1 MKHRGKNMAT
11 LLAGILVGM
20 ILSEPVANAATEFF
34 QAQRSYQPVYVDGV
48 RVELEA
54 YDIGGY
60 NYVKL
65 RDIGQAV
72 DFEVYWDGENVQIV
86 SDQPY
91 TGYPPTEK
99 EPEASMAEDYS
110 QEANPAIFVGELNRE
125 NYNAIRDTIVNREAI
140 LAGEKQPVPLGAFT
154 PYGDIDEAAIAVG
167 GYPAYEIV
175 SQSEGYACMAKYPE
189 AYKPAAEHTQS
200 FIDGL
205 AGKSDREKV
214 TAITWYVA
222 DRITYAVKYPGPG
235 KVLSQDGQIPGAC
248 AAYAYSFQFLCDRA
262 GIPCILV
269 RSETHQ
275 WNRIYLESQ
284 WWDVDVTGLDTGDD
298 VGIREASS
306 VLQDPSEMEG
316 EFYANAAPEVT
327 SFAMEL
333 LVPGSTK

>member
-20 ILSEPVANAATEFF
+20 ILSGPVANAATEFF
-34 QAQRSYQPVYVDGV
+34 QAKRSYQPVYVDGAL
-48 RVELEA
+48 VELEA

-72 DFEVYWDGENVQIV
+72 GFEVYWDDENVQIV

-91 TGYPPTEK
+91 TGYPPVVE
-99 EPEASMAEDYS
+99 EPTVEDYS

-154 PYGDIDEAAIAVG
+154 LYGDIDEAAIAVG

-175 SQSEGYACMAKYPE
+175 SRPEGYVCMAKYPE

-275 WNRIYLESQ
+275 WNRVYLEGQ

-298 VGIREASS
+298 VRIREASS

-327 SFAMEL
+327 AFAMEL

>member
-1 MKHRGKNMAT
+1 MKGKHLEFVAG
-11 LLAGILVGM
+11 LAVGAV
-20 ILSEPVANAATEFF
+20 LFGGGAAYAAGVT
-34 QAQRSYQPVYVDGV
+34 AQRSYQPVYVDGALA
-48 RVELEA
+48 ELEA

-72 DFEVYWDGENVQIV
+72 GFEVYWDGENVQIV
-86 SDQPY
+86 SDRPY
-91 TGYPPTEK
+91 TGYPPVEE
-99 EPEASMAEDYS
+99 EPEVSTVEDYS
-110 QEANPAIFVGELNRE
+110 QEANPAIFVGELSRE

-140 LAGEKQPVPLGAFT
+140 LAGEKQPVLLGAFT
-154 PYGDIDEAAIAVG
+154 PYGDVDGATIAVG

-175 SQSEGYACMAKYPE
+175 SRPEGYVCMAKYPE
-189 AYKPAAEHTQS
+189 AYRPAAEHTQS

-275 WNRIYLESQ
+275 WNRVYLESQ

-298 VGIREASS
+298 VRIREASS

-316 EFYANAAPEVT
+316 KFYANAAPEVT
-327 SFAMEL
+327 AFAMEL